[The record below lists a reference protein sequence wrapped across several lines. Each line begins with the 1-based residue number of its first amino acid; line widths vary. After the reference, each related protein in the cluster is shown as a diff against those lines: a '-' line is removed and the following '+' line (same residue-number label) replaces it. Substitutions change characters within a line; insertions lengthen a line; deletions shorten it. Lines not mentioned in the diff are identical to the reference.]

1 MFYADYGF
9 HAYVPR
15 ISHYILRFVGHYD
28 EYAGSV
34 FVRSVSYDDIV
45 WC

>member
-9 HAYVPR
+9 HTYVPC